1 MAIFAGMHSP
11 WSFLL
16 VAVVVS
22 LTPGPATATIIRTSA
37 RFGRRPALAA
47 IAGNSVGVLMWAVL
61 SAIGVSS
68 LILASRVAY
77 DGLRI
82 GGAAVLVV
90 LGARSLLQAR
100 RTASVLPESG
110 PADSAP
116 ADSAPGARSSGPR
129 AGRAG
134 FRAGV
139 LTGVANPK
147 LAVFFIALFPQF
159 LSRSAPVL
167 PYALLMAGVVVAVDV
182 VWFSTLAIAVDRARS
197 VLRPRIQ
204 AGLERCSGAVMVAL
218 GLRLAI
224 DSA

>member
-1 MAIFAGMHSP
+1 MAIFPDMHSP

-16 VAVVVS
+16 VAIVVS

-47 IAGNSVGVLMWAVL
+47 IAGNSVGVLMWAAL
-61 SAIGVSS
+61 SAVGVSS
-68 LILASRVAY
+68 LILASQVAY

-82 GGAAVLVV
+82 GGATVLVA
-90 LGARSLLQAR
+90 LGGRSLLQAR
-100 RTASVLPESG
+100 RTASESAE
-110 PADSAP
+110 PAEAAP
-116 ADSAPGARSSGPR
+116 ATAAATPRPGS
-129 AGRAG
+129 AG

-197 VLRPRIQ
+197 VLRPRVQ

-224 DSA
+224 ESA